1 VTLNQL
7 RTFLA
12 VAETGSV
19 RAAAQ
24 DLVVTQAAV
33 SASLTA
39 LQKSLG
45 VVLLEPD
52 GRGLRLTAAGQAY
65 SGYVRRVLG
74 LLDEAGRAAA
84 AAADPERGE
93 LRIAAVTTA
102 AEQILPGLLSG
113 FRTRYPRLG
122 VRLEAGN
129 RDRVRGLLD
138 RYQVDLVLGGR
149 PEPGW
154 DVEVLAERPHELVV
168 VAAPGLAASA
178 REAAPG
184 TRPGPGRTGP
194 DETGPDETGLDETS
208 PGGTGPDGT
217 AGDGTGGDGGD
228 GGDGSRLLPWLARQA
243 WLLREPGSGT
253 RAATDALLTELDI
266 APLTLMVGSNGAI
279 RESASVGLGVTLI
292 SREAVAAELADGRLA
307 ALPVP
312 GTPLHRDWYL
322 VARPGPL
329 PLAAARLLA
338 HVLAHGGFH
347 PPS

>member
-65 SGYVRRVLG
+65 SGYVRRILG

-84 AAADPERGE
+84 TAADPERGE

-138 RYQVDLVLGGR
+138 RHQVDLVLGGR

-154 DVEVLAERPHELVV
+154 DVEVLAERPHQLVV
-168 VAAPGLAASA
+168 VAAPSLAAGA

-184 TRPGPGRTGP
+184 TGPGP
-194 DETGPDETGLDETS
+194 D
-208 PGGTGPDGT
+208 GTGPDGT
-217 AGDGTGGDGGD
+217 GP
-228 GGDGSRLLPWLARQA
+228 DGSRLLPWLARQA

-329 PLAAARLLA
+329 PRAAGRLVA
-338 HVLAHGGFH
+338 HVLAHGGFQ

>member
-1 VTLNQL
+1 MTLNQL

-74 LLDEAGRAAA
+74 LLDEGGRAAA

-168 VAAPGLAASA
+168 VAAPSLAAGA
-178 REAAPG
+178 REAV
-184 TRPGPGRTGP
+184 PGPGPGP
-194 DETGPDETGLDETS
+194 DGSSPD
-208 PGGTGPDGT
+208 GTGPDGT
-217 AGDGTGGDGGD
+217 
-228 GGDGSRLLPWLARQA
+228 GGDGSRLLPWLGRQA

-266 APLTLMVGSNGAI
+266 TPLTLMVGSNGAI

-312 GTPLHRDWYL
+312 GTPMHRDWYL
-322 VARPGPL
+322 VAHPGPL
-329 PLAAARLLA
+329 PHAAGRLVA
-338 HVLAHGGFH
+338 HVLAHGGFRRPA
-347 PPS
+347 PPIP